1 MPDISPQEQEKRG
14 KKNKRKSHKPG
25 LDMTAM
31 VDVAFLLLTFFVLS
45 ATVADLKVIEFAKPP
60 KCEGVNCGLEVAEEK
75 VLTVILDKSGKVFYY
90 VGVPEDRPEE
100 TTLTPDG
107 LRKIIQEHQKQ
118 PDPILVIKSQPD
130 ALYQSLIDVLDEIE
144 ICQVGKYALAPF
156 TPQDKDWLAT
166 YTDSKLTLD
175 HHHSIER

>member
-1 MPDISPQEQEKRG
+1 MPDISSQEPKKRG
-14 KKNKRKSHKPG
+14 KQNKRKTRKPS

-45 ATVADLKVIEFAKPP
+45 ATVADLKVIHFVKPP
-60 KCEGVNCGLEVAEEK
+60 KCEGMDCGVEVAEEK

-90 VGVPEDRPEE
+90 AGVPEDRPEE

-144 ICQVGKYALAPF
+144 ICQVKKYALAPF
-156 TPQDKDWLAT
+156 TPEDQDWLAA
-166 YTDSKLTLD
+166 YMNSKLTLD